1 MVNAIELIQK
11 QKEIE
16 NRKYI
21 IYQKIYNMIE
31 KKINIASSTN
41 NYYTWYQ
48 IPEFLIGMP
57 KYSLDECNSYIK
69 DNLLKN
75 GFKVDLYNPNII
87 LIKWFPS

>member
-31 KKINIASSTN
+31 KN
-41 NYYTWYQ
+41 
-48 IPEFLIGMP
+48 
-57 KYSLDECNSYIK
+57 KYSKFN
-69 DNLLKN
+69 
-75 GFKVDLYNPNII
+75 
-87 LIKWFPS
+87 